1 VSSDSLLLFEWE
13 PVMQNDSTMRLI
25 RFAVGL
31 SLIAVSAIGSALA
44 HSPVELAQV
53 TGQEALTNR
62 FESPV
67 SETDRLS
74 DRQQLNAY
82 FLARSPDRLR

>member
-1 VSSDSLLLFEWE
+1 
-13 PVMQNDSTMRLI
+13 MQNDSTLRLI

-31 SLIAVSAIGSALA
+31 SLIAGSVIGSAGA
-44 HSPVELAQV
+44 HSPEKLAQV
-53 TGQEALTNR
+53 SGEETNR
-62 FESPV
+62 FESAV

-82 FLARSPDRLR
+82 FLARTQDRLR

>member
-1 VSSDSLLLFEWE
+1 
-13 PVMQNDSTMRLI
+13 MRLI
-25 RFAVGL
+25 RFAIGM
-31 SLIAVSAIGSALA
+31 SLVAVSVIGSALA
-44 HSPVELAQV
+44 HSPAELTQV

-74 DRQQLNAY
+74 DRQQLRDY
-82 FLARSPDRLR
+82 FRAGSHDRLR

>member
-1 VSSDSLLLFEWE
+1 MKNQSA
-13 PVMQNDSTMRLI
+13 MRLF

-44 HSPVELAQV
+44 HSPVELTQV

-74 DRQQLNAY
+74 DRLRLNGY
-82 FLARSPDRLR
+82 FLAGSHDRLR

>member
-1 VSSDSLLLFEWE
+1 
-13 PVMQNDSTMRLI
+13 MRLI
-25 RFAVGL
+25 RFAIGV
-31 SLIAVSAIGSALA
+31 SLVAVSVLGSARA
-44 HSPVELAQV
+44 QSPAELSQV
-53 TGQEALTNR
+53 SGHEGLTNR

-82 FLARSPDRLR
+82 FFAPAHGRLR